1 MGLDWL
7 PRDPSVSVSPTLGF
21 KPALTGPDLYMG
33 AGIEL
38 SNDFTNS
45 TVFLALQLH
54 WHEAQSKAELICGQ
68 RGKEWRQVLVKR
80 QHKRTSWVTGVSLFG
95 THTVRHAPSQM
106 FADLILARSQVHKE
120 QQIRLKMFKMRI
132 FFFTEI

>member
-21 KPALTGPDLYMG
+21 KPALTGADLYMG

-54 WHEAQSKAELICGQ
+54 WREAQSKAELICGQ

-80 QHKRTSWVTGVSLFG
+80 RHKRTQGG
-95 THTVRHAPSQM
+95 EPIRHTHSAPCTES
-106 FADLILARSQVHKE
+106 DVC
-120 QQIRLKMFKMRI
+120 RLN
-132 FFFTEI
+132 TS